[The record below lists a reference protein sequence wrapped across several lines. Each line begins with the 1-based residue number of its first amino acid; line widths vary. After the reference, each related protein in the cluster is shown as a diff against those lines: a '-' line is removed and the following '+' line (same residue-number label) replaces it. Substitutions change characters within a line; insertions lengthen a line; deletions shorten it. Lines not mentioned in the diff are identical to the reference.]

1 MTDTTAAFHDL
12 MGAHR
17 SIRRYKPDPLDPAL
31 IDAVLVQALHGSS
44 SSGNL
49 NTATV
54 VKTLE
59 AERRRALWALHGRQD
74 MILQAPCVLTFCADT
89 HRTRTW
95 LAQRGARPGFG
106 DFKSFLMAAFDAII
120 LAQTAALAFESR
132 GLGIYYMGT
141 TLFSMQ
147 PIAGFLELPEH
158 CVPVTSLV
166 VGWPDEAPSQRDR
179 LPAALW
185 IHDERYR
192 HPTPQHI
199 DEHYAGRDRRG
210 WERYRNA
217 DPSLVERMREA
228 GITSLAQYYTSP
240 LKYDP
245 DLFAR
250 FSREIAAEIE
260 ARGFGVPPAPG
271 QAG

>member
-1 MTDTTAAFHDL
+1 MTDATAIFHDL

-17 SIRRYKPDPLDPAL
+17 SIRRYKSDPLDPAL

-54 VKTLE
+54 IKTMD
-59 AERRRALWALHGRQD
+59 AERRRSLWALHARQD

-95 LAQRGARPGFG
+95 LAQRGARLGFG
-106 DFKSFLMAAFDAII
+106 DLKSFLMAAFDAVI

-132 GLGIYYMGT
+132 GLGICYMGT
-141 TLFSMQ
+141 TLFSMER
-147 PIAGFLELPEH
+147 IAEFLDLPDH

-179 LPAALW
+179 LPGALW

-192 HPTPQHI
+192 HPTPEHI
-199 DEHYAGRDRRG
+199 DAHYAGRDRRG

-217 DPSLVERMREA
+217 DPSLIEQMREA

-250 FSREIAAEIE
+250 FSREIHAAIE
-260 ARGFGVPPAPG
+260 ARGFGVPPAPT
-271 QAG
+271 QTD